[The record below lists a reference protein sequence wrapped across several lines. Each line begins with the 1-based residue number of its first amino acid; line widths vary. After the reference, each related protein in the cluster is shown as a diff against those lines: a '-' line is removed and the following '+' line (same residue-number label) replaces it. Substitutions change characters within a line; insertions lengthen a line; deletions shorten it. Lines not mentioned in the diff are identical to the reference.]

1 MHGGRVK
8 SHYHAGRGVKH
19 DIIKC
24 VPHGTERGTTM
35 ARQRKKTNITY
46 RVAESDCVK
55 VLERYVESGNDDFV
69 FYDICICNIV
79 IIKDCRLVSGKNG
92 DFISTPAR
100 KAGDSYYPYAYISE
114 AVQDA
119 VLDLLDDE
127 SAWQDTDETYLTFDK
142 PDKQEKQEKPV
153 SNRRRR

>member
-1 MHGGRVK
+1 
-8 SHYHAGRGVKH
+8 
-19 DIIKC
+19 
-24 VPHGTERGTTM
+24 M
-35 ARQRKKTNITY
+35 ARQHKKTNITY
-46 RVAESDCVK
+46 RVADNGSVK

-69 FYDICICNIV
+69 LYDICIANTV
-79 IIKDCRLVSGKNG
+79 IINNCRLVSGKNG
-92 DFISTPAR
+92 DFIATPAR

-119 VLDLLDDE
+119 VLDLIDDE

-153 SNRRRR
+153 SNRGNRRR

>member
-1 MHGGRVK
+1 
-8 SHYHAGRGVKH
+8 
-19 DIIKC
+19 
-24 VPHGTERGTTM
+24 M

-46 RVAESDCVK
+46 RVADNGSVK

-69 FYDICICNIV
+69 FYDICIANTV

-92 DFISTPAR
+92 DFIATPAR
-100 KAGDSYYPYAYISE
+100 KAGDSYYPYAYISD

-119 VLDLLDDE
+119 VLDLLDKINDE
-127 SAWQDTDETYLTFDK
+127 SVWVGTDETYLTFDK

>member
-1 MHGGRVK
+1 
-8 SHYHAGRGVKH
+8 
-19 DIIKC
+19 
-24 VPHGTERGTTM
+24 M
-35 ARQRKKTNITY
+35 ARQHKKTNITY
-46 RVAESDCVK
+46 RVAENDSLK
-55 VLERYVESGNDDFV
+55 VLERYVESGDDEFV
-69 FYDICICNIV
+69 FYDICICNTV

-92 DFISTPAR
+92 DFIATPAR
-100 KAGDSYYPYAYISE
+100 KAGDSYYPYAYISD

-119 VLDLLDDE
+119 VIDLIEDD